1 MKKSVLIIAFVCFV
15 GTVFA
20 QNTTSPLYTKL
31 VSKADSLYGVKN
43 YKASAFTFSA
53 AFKAN
58 SGYAVPRHRYNAAC
72 AWALAGY
79 PDSAFHN
86 LDILA
91 QKAGYASY
99 DHIIIDAD
107 LISLHTDKRWAPV
120 LAMFKANQDKAEAH
134 YNKPLQRELDSIYD
148 TDQGGRQQLD
158 PVEQKYGKDSKEIK
172 QLWVEINRND
182 SINLIKVK
190 QVLDK
195 YGWLGPDVVGSK
207 GSVTLFLVI
216 QHADAKD
223 RDKYLPM
230 MREAVKKGN
239 AQGSQLAL
247 MEDRSA
253 LEHGKKQI
261 YGSQIGRDE
270 KTGKYYIDPI
280 EDEPNVDKRRAAV
293 GLDSLEDY
301 AQQWGIVYK
310 LPKQ

>member
-1 MKKSVLIIAFVCFV
+1 MKKSTLIIAFVCLA
-15 GTVFA
+15 GAAFA
-20 QNTTSPLYTKL
+20 QNTTSPLYGKL
-31 VSKADSLYGVKN
+31 VSKADSLYGAKN
-43 YKASAFTFSA
+43 YKGAGFAFSE

-58 SGYAVPRHRYNAAC
+58 GGNAIPRHRYNAAC

-79 PDSAFHN
+79 PDSAFHH
-86 LDILA
+86 LYILA
-91 QKAGYASY
+91 QKASYASY
-99 DHIIIDAD
+99 DHIIIDSD
-107 LISLHTDKRWAPV
+107 LISLHADKRWAPV
-120 LAMFKANQDKAEAH
+120 VAIFKANQDKAEAH

-172 QLWVEINRND
+172 QLWAEINRND

-223 RDKYLPM
+223 RDKYLPL

-270 KTGKYYIDPI
+270 KTGKYYLDPI
-280 EDEPNVDKRRAAV
+280 EDEPNVDKRRASV
-293 GLDSLEDY
+293 GLNPLEDY
-301 AQQWGIVYK
+301 AQQWGIDYK